1 MTDKSKKL
9 SRWYFGGVSSAAAAC
24 VTHPLDL
31 LKVLFPNYSQFR
43 YTVKNYGIY
52 KLINK

>member
-1 MTDKSKKL
+1 MADKSKKL

-31 LKVLFPNYSQFR
+31 LKVLFTFFLTQLFF
-43 YTVKNYGIY
+43 
-52 KLINK
+52 KLFFNCQ

>member
-1 MTDKSKKL
+1 MADKSKKL

-31 LKVLFPNYSQFR
+31 LKVLFTLFLARFIFLAYFYSCQ
-43 YTVKNYGIY
+43 
-52 KLINK
+52 

>member
-1 MTDKSKKL
+1 MADKSKKL

-31 LKVLFPNYSQFR
+31 LKVLFTFFLTQFSF
-43 YTVKNYGIY
+43 
-52 KLINK
+52 